1 MSKIH
6 KNKRLQTFIIRLSQI
21 FVVILCIEIKE
32 KAMKTEITTQKQ
44 VSRKNL
50 SIWLNSTEI
59 SLINLAVWLIYV
71 KLSEK
76 NLVISKKCC
85 IFVS

>member
-1 MSKIH
+1 LSKIYQ
-6 KNKRLQTFIIRLSQI
+6 NIRLQTFNIRLSQI
-21 FVVILCIEIKE
+21 FVVSLCIEIKE
-32 KAMKTEITTQKQ
+32 KAMKTEITIQKQ
-44 VSRKNL
+44 VNRKNL

-71 KLSEK
+71 KLSEI

>member
-1 MSKIH
+1 
-6 KNKRLQTFIIRLSQI
+6 
-21 FVVILCIEIKE
+21 
-32 KAMKTEITTQKQ
+32 MKTEITIQKQ
-44 VSRKNL
+44 VNLKNL

-59 SLINLAVWLIYV
+59 SLKNLAVWLIYV
-71 KLSEK
+71 KFVEK

>member
-1 MSKIH
+1 MTTFTLLTNLREKI
-6 KNKRLQTFIIRLSQI
+6 
-21 FVVILCIEIKE
+21 IKIY
-32 KAMKTEITTQKQ
+32 MNTQITTQKQ

-59 SLINLAVWLIYV
+59 SLKNLAVWLIYV

-85 IFVS
+85 IFVL

>member
-1 MSKIH
+1 MNTKITIQ
-6 KNKRLQTFIIRLSQI
+6 NLIN
-21 FVVILCIEIKE
+21 
-32 KAMKTEITTQKQ
+32 
-44 VSRKNL
+44 RKNL

-59 SLINLAVWLIYV
+59 SLINLVVRLIYV

-85 IFVS
+85 IFVI

>member
-1 MSKIH
+1 MKPHLLFMNLQEKII
-6 KNKRLQTFIIRLSQI
+6 KIDMNTQITIQNIIN
-21 FVVILCIEIKE
+21 
-32 KAMKTEITTQKQ
+32 
-44 VSRKNL
+44 RKNL

-59 SLINLAVWLIYV
+59 SLINLVVRLIYV